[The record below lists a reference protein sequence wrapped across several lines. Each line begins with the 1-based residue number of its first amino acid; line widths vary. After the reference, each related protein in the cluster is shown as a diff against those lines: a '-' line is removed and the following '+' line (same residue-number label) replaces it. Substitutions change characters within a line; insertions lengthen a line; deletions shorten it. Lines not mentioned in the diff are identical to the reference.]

1 MSSRPAQA
9 TQGEMVLQMTW
20 TDEMA
25 QKIKA
30 LAVQPGSLSSSP
42 RKYTV
47 KEETRLARVV
57 L

>member
-9 TQGEMVLQMTW
+9 TQGEMVLQKTW

-30 LAVQPGSLSSSP
+30 LAAQPGSLSSSP

-47 KEETRLARVV
+47 KGETRLARVV